1 MQRDLFYIWTIAKN
15 AAGQR
20 KKVLIQMVNHAV
32 FLVFVFLFY
41 RYIYKI
47 TPALQERIPLA
58 NALWSMA
65 VYYIVF
71 WLSLRRIEQNMRKE
85 ILSGV
90 VEVYLLRPM
99 SYVYQKILAEIGN
112 GIVPCI
118 FATVL
123 SVGMTYFL
131 VGLPDVGMSV
141 GWWVVTTIL
150 LFLVSQVMV
159 ALTYTLCGLAAFWM
173 TDSEPVS
180 FIVSKLTMILGGAW
194 VPVAFFPH
202 WMQLVAQYSP
212 FGGTVAIAFA
222 MYPNY
227 GTQVWYL
234 FGNCV
239 FWILVLGFLV
249 HIVSRRALKR
259 LAVNG

>member
-1 MQRDLFYIWTIAKN
+1 MHRDIFYIWTVAKN

-20 KKVLIQMVNHAV
+20 KKVLIQMVNHTA

-41 RYIYKI
+41 QYIYSI
-47 TPALQERIPLA
+47 TPALSERIPLA
-58 NALWSMA
+58 NALWSMSM
-65 VYYIVF
+65 YYVVF
-71 WLSLRRIEQNMRKE
+71 WLSLRRIEAAMRKE
-85 ILSGV
+85 IQSGV

-99 SYVYQKILAEIGN
+99 SYVYQKILTEIGN

-118 FATVL
+118 FATVI
-123 SVGMTYFL
+123 SVGMTYIL
-131 VGLPDVGMSV
+131 AGIPDVGMSV
-141 GWWVVTTIL
+141 GWWIVSTVL
-150 LFLVSQVMV
+150 LFLVSQIMV
-159 ALTYTLCGLAAFWM
+159 ALIYVLCGLAAFWM
-173 TDSEPVS
+173 TDSEPVF

-239 FWILVLGFLV
+239 FWILVLGLFV
-249 HIVSRRALKR
+249 QIVSRRALKR